1 MCRFV
6 CILADVCVRVCV
18 AQVEKHACRLS
29 LTSVSPSL
37 HVISGPKGSALCVES

>member
-1 MCRFV
+1 MYLCVGLSVCLLMC
-6 CILADVCVRVCV
+6 VCV